1 MLTLDATCV
10 LSSSS
15 SGRSDTMN
23 QRGRGFDP
31 EQFFGPEGPFG
42 PRGPLGPGGIFGP
55 QGPFGSGGWPG
66 LGGFGQG
73 SGQGGFGQGGWAGER
88 RGPRPGGARRARRGD
103 VRSAI
108 LELLAERGPSNG
120 YQVMQGIADAT
131 GGQWTPSSGAIYPAL
146 AQLEDE
152 GLVEQVEIDGRKAYQ
167 LTEAGREAARSGP
180 SLLFGGEAGREPE
193 DPWAAR
199 RGPRGPG
206 GDSHGG
212 GAGHGWA
219 GARHG
224 GPRRAGG
231 TTLWKALG
239 SLAMAT
245 QAVGQAG
252 DERLTTQA
260 AELLDRAR
268 RDLYRMLAEAEVAR
282 DDDEEGRGVRENEGD
297 EEITDGEIV
306 ED

>member
-1 MLTLDATCV
+1 
-10 LSSSS
+10 
-15 SGRSDTMN
+15 MN

-55 QGPFGSGGWPG
+55 SGPFGTGGGWSG

-73 SGQGGFGQGGWAGER
+73 NAGPGWAGDR
-88 RGPRPGGARRARRGD
+88 RGQRPGGGRRARRGD

-131 GGQWTPSSGAIYPAL
+131 GGQWAPSSGAIYPAL

-167 LTEAGREAARSGP
+167 LTESGTEAASSGP
-180 SLLFGGEAGREPE
+180 SLLFGRQGGREPE
-193 DPWAAR
+193 DPWAER
-199 RGPRGPG
+199 RGPRGHG
-206 GDSHGG
+206 GHSGPAHGWGGTRHGG
-212 GAGHGWA
+212 GS
-219 GARHG
+219 RRTG
-224 GPRRAGG
+224 G
-231 TTLWKALG
+231 TLWKALG

-282 DDDEEGRGVRENEGD
+282 DEDEDGGWPDEGG

-306 ED
+306 EE

>member
-1 MLTLDATCV
+1 
-10 LSSSS
+10 
-15 SGRSDTMN
+15 MN

-55 QGPFGSGGWPG
+55 SGPFGTGGGWSN

-73 SGQGGFGQGGWAGER
+73 GSGQGGWAGDR
-88 RGPRPGGARRARRGD
+88 RGQRPGGGRRARRGD

-131 GGQWTPSSGAIYPAL
+131 GGQWAPSSGAIYPAL

-152 GLVEQVEIDGRKAYQ
+152 GLVEQVEIEGRKAYQ
-167 LTEAGREAARSGP
+167 LTETGAEAASSGP
-180 SLLFGGEAGREPE
+180 SLLFGHQGGREPE
-193 DPWAAR
+193 DPWAER
-199 RGPRGPG
+199 RGPRGHGGHAGPG
-206 GDSHGG
+206 HGWGGSRHGG
-212 GAGHGWA
+212 GS
-219 GARHG
+219 RRTG
-224 GPRRAGG
+224 G
-231 TTLWKALG
+231 TLWKALG

-252 DERLTTQA
+252 DDRLTAQA
-260 AELLDRAR
+260 AELLDRSR

-282 DDDEEGRGVRENEGD
+282 DEDEDGGWTDEGG

-306 ED
+306 EE